1 MVYYRYKKERLSEK
15 FNSAHEFL
23 IKIRKAVQLYC
34 LDPNE
39 IIARGMTGYFSDFT
53 EYIIDIC
60 ETYLVIND
68 RYNPRLSGVD
78 LIKSATREGLMDD
91 YLCEFL
97 IKCII
102 LRNRFTHD
110 YYKRDI
116 AEIENLAKGGPIS
129 FADYFISNNGT
140 LKDYEI
146 RLKEILNDI
155 EKERI

>member
-1 MVYYRYKKERLSEK
+1 MVYYRYKKERLNDK

-23 IKIRKAVQLYC
+23 LKIRKAVKLYSE
-34 LDPNE
+34 LPND

-68 RYNPRLSGVD
+68 RFNPRLSGIE
-78 LIKSATREGLMDD
+78 LIKAATSYGLMDD
-91 YLCEFL
+91 YLCNFM
-97 IKCII
+97 IKCIT

-116 AEIENLAKGGPIS
+116 AE
-129 FADYFISNNGT
+129 ADIIKFCHS
-140 LKDYEI
+140 EI
-146 RLKEILNDI
+146 IYLDIFLESSSELVKLNYKI
-155 EKERI
+155 NK

>member
-78 LIKSATREGLMDD
+78 LI
-91 YLCEFL
+91 
-97 IKCII
+97 I

-116 AEIENLAKGGPIS
+116 AESDIIKFCHSEIIYLDIFLESSSEVVK
-129 FADYFISNNGT
+129 
-140 LKDYEI
+140 LKYKI
-146 RLKEILNDI
+146 NR
-155 EKERI
+155 

>member
-78 LIKSATREGLMDD
+78 LVKSATTEGLMDD

-102 LRNRFTHD
+102 LRNRFTQ
-110 YYKRDI
+110 
-116 AEIENLAKGGPIS
+116 
-129 FADYFISNNGT
+129 
-140 LKDYEI
+140 
-146 RLKEILNDI
+146 
-155 EKERI
+155 

>member
-116 AEIENLAKGGPIS
+116 AESDIIEFCHSEIIYLDIFLESSSEVVK
-129 FADYFISNNGT
+129 
-140 LKDYEI
+140 LKYKI
-146 RLKEILNDI
+146 NR
-155 EKERI
+155 